1 MLVFQHAATELTMRS
16 DLQHAVRLLGKR
28 PVFTVV
34 VALTIAL
41 GIASTT
47 TVFSVVQGVLL
58 APLPYEEPERLVMVW
73 EHNVPRA
80 NDRNVVSPAN
90 YLTWRE
96 RSVAFEELAAVVA
109 MSATLT
115 GEGEPERIGVMRA
128 SATLYPLL
136 GVEAAVG
143 RTYTVEEDVQS
154 SDVMPVLLGHGFWVR
169 RFGGDPGVV
178 GRTIELNEQ
187 PRMVVGVLPEGFGFD
202 VPVTFGFTGT
212 QDVWIPFRF
221 RETARTEE
229 TGRYLQVLGRLRSGT
244 SVVAAQAQ
252 MTGLARQLEEE
263 FPDRQAGWTVNVVA
277 LQEQMVG
284 DVERA
289 LFVILGAVGFVLLI
303 ACANVANLLMARAND
318 RRQEMAVR
326 AAMGASRMR
335 VARQLLTESL
345 VLALAGGVTG
355 LLLSYAAVRGL
366 IALGPDIPRLEAVG
380 VNGPVVLFALGVT
393 VITGILFGL
402 APVIR
407 VLRSDLIGAL
417 RERGVEAGKR
427 ESNRLRG
434 ALVVAEIALSL
445 VLLVGAGLLLR
456 SFGKLLAVNVG
467 FDVERMLVA
476 DVQLPGTRY
485 DSTAQM
491 ARFYQEAVERVQA
504 LPGVLA
510 AAAITF
516 PPLAGAGSATS
527 YWANDRPIPGPG
539 QHPVADIRWVQRDFF
554 RTLGVPVL
562 AGRVFDESD
571 HADAPSR
578 IVVSRALVDELWP
591 GQEALGKTIS
601 MPWNDTLLA
610 EIIGVVGDIRHQ
622 GPHTEPRA
630 MIYWEHRQFMAFNQM
645 SLIVRTARDPLALT
659 GAVRDVVQS
668 LDAQIPIY
676 NVRSME
682 SYLGDALAR
691 SRFAM
696 LAVGLFA
703 LVALTLA
710 AIGIYGVMSYVVG
723 QRVHEIGIRLALG
736 ADPGDVMA
744 LVVRQGSLLVGI
756 ALVLGAAGSLLLSRL
771 LETMVFEVSTRDP
784 ATFVGMSALLAV
796 VALAACFIPALRAS
810 QVDPLTAMRHE

>member
-1 MLVFQHAATELTMRS
+1 MQS
-16 DLQHAVRLLGKR
+16 DLRHAVRLLGKR

-34 VALTIAL
+34 VTVTIAL

-58 APLPYEEPERLVMVW
+58 TPLPYEDPESLVMVW
-73 EHNVPRA
+73 EHNVPRSR
-80 NDRNVVSPAN
+80 DRNVVSPAN
-90 YLTWRE
+90 YLAWGE
-96 RSVAFEELAAVVA
+96 RSDVFAELAAVVA
-109 MSATLT
+109 TSGTLT
-115 GEGEPERIGVMRA
+115 GVGEPERIGLMRA

-136 GVEAAVG
+136 GVEPVVG
-143 RTYTVEEDVQS
+143 RAYTIEEDVES
-154 SDVMPVLLGHGFWVR
+154 ESTVPVLLGHGFWER

-178 GRTIELNEQ
+178 GRAIELNER
-187 PRMVVGVLPEGFGFD
+187 PAVVVGVLPEGFGFD

-212 QDVWIPFRF
+212 QDVWLPFRF
-221 RETARTEE
+221 GEEARSFG
-229 TGRYLQVLGRLRSGT
+229 GRYLQVVGRLGAGVSLAG
-244 SVVAAQAQ
+244 AQAR

-263 FPDRQAGWTVNVVA
+263 FPDRQTGWTVTVVP
-277 LQEQMVG
+277 LQKQMVG

-289 LFVILGAVGFVLLI
+289 LIVILGAVGFVLLI

-345 VLALAGGVTG
+345 VLASAGGVSG

-366 IALGPDIPRLEAVG
+366 IALGPDIPRLDAVG
-380 VNGPVVLFALGVT
+380 LNGAVVLFALGVT

-407 VLRSDLIGAL
+407 VLRSDLIGSL
-417 RERGVEAGKR
+417 RERGVEGGKR

-456 SFGKLLAVNVG
+456 SFGNLLAVDVG
-467 FDVERMLVA
+467 FDAERMLVA
-476 DVQLPGTRY
+476 DVQLPSARY
-485 DSTAQM
+485 DSTAL
-491 ARFYQEAVERVQA
+491 ARFYQDAVERVQA
-504 LPGVLA
+504 LPGVRT

-527 YWANDRPIPGPG
+527 FWANDRPVPGPG
-539 QHPVADIRWVQRDFF
+539 QHPTADIRWVQRDFF

-571 HADAPSR
+571 HGDAPLR
-578 IVVSRALVDELWP
+578 VVVSRALADDLWE
-591 GQEALGKTIS
+591 GQDALGKTIS
-601 MPWNDTLLA
+601 MPWDDTLVA
-610 EIIGVVGDIRHQ
+610 EIIGVVGDVRYQ
-622 GPHTEPRA
+622 GPHTEPRS

-645 SLIVRTARDPLALT
+645 SLIVRTDRDPLALS
-659 GAVRDVVQS
+659 GAVRGVIQA

-691 SRFAM
+691 ARFAM

-703 LVALTLA
+703 LVALALA
-710 AIGIYGVMSYVVG
+710 VIGIYGVMSYVVG

-736 ADPGDVMA
+736 ADPANVMG

-756 ALVLGAAGSLLLSRL
+756 AVVVGAAGSLLLSRL

-784 ATFVGMSALLAV
+784 VTFVGMSALLAV

-810 QVDPLTAMRHE
+810 RVDPITAMRHE